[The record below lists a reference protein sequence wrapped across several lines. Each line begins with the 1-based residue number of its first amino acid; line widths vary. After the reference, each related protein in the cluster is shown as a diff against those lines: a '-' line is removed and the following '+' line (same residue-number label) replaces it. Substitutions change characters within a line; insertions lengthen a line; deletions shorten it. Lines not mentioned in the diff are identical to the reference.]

1 MQNKKNRSVTM
12 KKFILPVMLVSAMT
26 TFSACGSTSGSTNAN
41 TGSLLGNAIAGA
53 ISNNASSSAASTVS
67 GIGNI
72 LGQLL
77 NSSSSLTQND
87 LIGTWKYQS
96 PDCVFESENL
106 LAKAGGAV
114 ASEKIEQKLA
124 SQLSSVGIKSGACSF
139 TFNKDNT
146 YNAVIGGKSIT
157 GNYTLDAKNKTIKMT
172 YLGGLGSMT
181 PRIVKNGSSI
191 SLLYESDKLLKLVS
205 TVSKLSGSS
214 SIKTLSS
221 LLGNYDGMYI
231 GMKLKK

>member
-1 MQNKKNRSVTM
+1 M
-12 KKFILPVMLVSAMT
+12 KKFIFPIVLLAGMT
-26 TFSACGSTSGSTNAN
+26 SFSACGTTSGNTNASN
-41 TGSLLGNAIAGA
+41 NGSLIGSAIAGA
-53 ISNNASSSAASTVS
+53 ISQNGNSTTGSA
-67 GIGNI
+67 IGNL

-77 NSSSSLTQND
+77 NSSSTLTQND

-114 ASEKIEQKLA
+114 ASQKIE
-124 SQLSSVGIKSGACSF
+124 SQLSTQLAKVGVKSGACSF

-146 YNAVIGGKSIT
+146 YSAVIGGKTIN
-157 GNYTLDAKNKTIKMT
+157 GNYTFDAKNKTIKMT
-172 YLGGLGSMT
+172 YLAGLGSMT
-181 PRIVKNGSSI
+181 PKVVKSGNTI

-205 TVSKLSGSS
+205 TVSKLSGSA

>member
-1 MQNKKNRSVTM
+1 M
-12 KKFILPVMLVSAMT
+12 KKFILPVMLLSAMT
-26 TFSACGSTSGSTNAN
+26 TFSACGTTSNNTNAS

-53 ISNNASSSAASTVS
+53 LTENGNSTTGSA
-67 GIGNI
+67 IGNL

-77 NSSSSLTQND
+77 NSSSTLTQND

-96 PDCVFESENL
+96 PDCVFESENF

-114 ASEKIEQKLA
+114 ASQKIEN
-124 SQLSSVGIKSGACSF
+124 QLSTQLAKVGIKSGACSF

-146 YNAVIGGKSIT
+146 YSAVIGGRTIT
-157 GNYTLDAKNKTIKMT
+157 GNYTFDAKKKTIKMT
-172 YLGGLGSMT
+172 YLAGLGSMT
-181 PRIVKNGSSI
+181 PRIVKNGNTI

-205 TVSKLSGSS
+205 TASKLSSS
-214 SIKTLSS
+214 ASIKTLSS
-221 LLGNYDGMYI
+221 LLGNYDGLYI